1 MPYLLVWIF
10 APEAFGSARSLSGDA
25 QHVLDDGSFWSRLE
39 TPRDRSENAS
49 TVVNAYGYFRP
60 MWNPLK
66 TPFLTR
72 CSSTLGFETDR
83 YPTCD
88 DVRVGLR
95 LETWADFGFSV
106 MYEPHGTVHNM
117 VGGTWSGH
125 VAHGDLRQFVTNGTL
140 DTYDLFQ
147 FVNPKGPW
155 QHGVLVCPSFCS
167 DDADQASC
175 TCHCPKQDAGAS
187 AYEVLE
193 AAGLLDRWADHFAT
207 RVSRNRGF
215 VRRDAGRGPYLASG
229 ARRVRVAVADE
240 DAFLEAT
247 VATMCTP
254 GFSGSIMDSAAN
266 VDPLFWSVHAAVERL
281 WQWKRASPS
290 PYAYEW
296 LSGSA
301 ASNPNCREM
310 ENGHDVNNTRTW
322 KNLFDDDD
330 VFYTNHELHAL
341 FDPAN
346 ADLPYVFD
354 HFEWPHCLT
363 DEATDVRRFW
373 QEDARP

>member
-1 MPYLLVWIF
+1 MC
-10 APEAFGSARSLSGDA
+10 A
-25 QHVLDDGSFWSRLE
+25 
-39 TPRDRSENAS
+39 
-49 TVVNAYGYFRP
+49 
-60 MWNPLK
+60 
-66 TPFLTR
+66 
-72 CSSTLGFETDR
+72 
-83 YPTCD
+83 
-88 DVRVGLR
+88 
-95 LETWADFGFSV
+95 
-106 MYEPHGTVHNM
+106 
-117 VGGTWSGH
+117 
-125 VAHGDLRQFVTNGTL
+125 
-140 DTYDLFQ
+140 
-147 FVNPKGPW
+147 
-155 QHGVLVCPSFCS
+155 
-167 DDADQASC
+167 
-175 TCHCPKQDAGAS
+175 
-187 AYEVLE
+187 
-193 AAGLLDRWADHFAT
+193 
-207 RVSRNRGF
+207 
-215 VRRDAGRGPYLASG
+215 G

-341 FDPAN
+341 FDPAH

-373 QEDARP
+373 QEDALP